1 MTKSNKS
8 NKSRKLNTSQKS
20 YSKKSKR
27 NTKKSR
33 SLRNRRQRSIRKKPL
48 RLIRNK
54 RGGGLGFAPWVG
66 AQAIT
71 ATNNDGN
78 TLASLEQPYIR
89 SNGCLLMSCPGN
101 KW

>member
-8 NKSRKLNTSQKS
+8 NKSRKLNKS
-20 YSKKSKR
+20 HRSYFKKSKR
-27 NTKKSR
+27 NIKKSR
-33 SLRNRRQRSIRKKPL
+33 TFRNRRQRSTRRKSL

-54 RGGGLGFAPWVG
+54 RGGGVGFAPWVG
-66 AQAIT
+66 AQAIN

-78 TLASLEQPYIR
+78 TLSSLEQPYIR